1 MTTTFEEIKALEDAY
16 LTHTSQKLP
25 VAMAKGQGTRLWDV
39 NGKEYIDF
47 MGGYGVAILGQSYPR
62 VTTAIKQ
69 QLDRLPILHSS
80 IYSEPRALFMKK
92 LVSVSPV
99 GLKMAYLSNSG
110 AEALEAALKVVIKST
125 KRKKIVAMKGGYHGK
140 TLGALS
146 LTFSEKYRTS
156 FDDLLYKGVQFAEYG
171 NLEDVERGRNLDEF
185 AAIFVEPIQG
195 EGGIRIPPEGYLKGL
210 REIADRHGNILVV
223 DEVQSGLGRTGKMW
237 AHEHWGII
245 PDIMTIG
252 KGIGGGLPMA
262 VTIGKEEY
270 MGTLEVGEHTSTMGG
285 NPLSCVAGKAVLEAL
300 TDDEL
305 VNYAKR
311 AGEMLIAELNSS
323 LSSSR
328 IVKEIRGKGLMIAVD
343 LKVRFQEILFKA
355 LELGLLTLYSG
366 KTVIRLLPPLI
377 VSAEDIAEGTS
388 MLRESLNWFEKQ
400 HA

>member
-1 MTTTFEEIKALEDAY
+1 MMAIFEEIKAAEDSH

-25 VAMAKGQGTRLWDV
+25 IAVARGEGARLWDV

-47 MGGYGVAILGQSYPR
+47 MGGYGVAILGQSYPKVMSAVR
-62 VTTAIKQ
+62 E
-69 QLDRLPILHSS
+69 QLDKLSILHSS
-80 IYSEPRALFMKK
+80 IYSESRALFLRK
-92 LVSVSPV
+92 LMSVSPA
-99 GLKMAYLSNSG
+99 GLNMAYLGNSG
-110 AEALEAALKVVIKST
+110 AESIEAALKVVIKST
-125 KRKKIVAMKGGYHGK
+125 KRKKVLAMKGAYHGK

-171 NLEDVERGRNLDEF
+171 SLEDVERDRNLDEF

-195 EGGIRIPPEGYLKGL
+195 EGGIRLPPEGYLKGL

-237 AHEHWGII
+237 AHEHWGIT
-245 PDIMTIG
+245 PDIMTVG
-252 KGIGGGLPMA
+252 KGIGGGIPMG

-285 NPLSCVAGKAVLEAL
+285 NPLSCAAGKAVLEAL
-300 TDDEL
+300 TDDGVIE
-305 VNYAKR
+305 YAKK
-311 AGEMLIAELNSS
+311 AGEQLMAELDSS
-323 LSSSR
+323 LANSR
-328 IVKEIRGKGLMIAVD
+328 IVREIRGKGLMIAVD

-377 VSAEDIAEGTS
+377 VTQEDIREGSST
-388 MLRESLNWFEKQ
+388 LRESLNWYEKE
-400 HA
+400 HT